1 MTRSILRHAVGV
13 GALCLMA
20 ALIYAAV
27 VLRKGEWSLLLTI
40 LSFAA
45 GYHGLRYV
53 RRLSWWAR

>member
-27 VLRKGEWSLLLTI
+27 VLREGEWSLLLTI

-45 GYHGLRYV
+45 GYHGRIG
-53 RRLSWWAR
+53 

>member
-1 MTRSILRHAVGV
+1 MRSVLHHAVGI

-27 VLRKGEWSLLLTI
+27 VLRDGEWSLVLTV

-45 GYHGLRYV
+45 GYHGLRYL
-53 RRLSWWAR
+53 RGLSWWAR

>member
-1 MTRSILRHAVGV
+1 MRGILRHLIGV
-13 GALCLMA
+13 GALCLMG

-27 VLRKGEWSLLLTI
+27 VLREGEWSFLLTI

-53 RRLSWWAR
+53 RGLGWWAR